1 MTVCLNAT
9 LLATASTR
17 FRDELEVTVPEVEG
31 LLFGACELPNK
42 KADKFGGEG
51 LVVLA
56 LPGSDNEVLV
66 GGCTIRGKPAGMM
79 SPAIGIGAVTA
90 TTPGSPLSVCIS

>member
-1 MTVCLNAT
+1 MTVCLNDT

-17 FRDELEVTVPEVEG
+17 LSHELEATVPELEG
-31 LLFGACELPNK
+31 LLFGACKLPNSN
-42 KADKFGGEG
+42 ADKFGGEG

-66 GGCTIRGKPAGMM
+66 GGCTIRGKPAGMI

-90 TTPGSPLSVCIS
+90 APGSPLSVCIN